1 MQSPSTLLVVQDLNV
16 SKIFY
21 IDVLGLEL
29 IEEHNNCLKL
39 KIGQH
44 KVFMFQSGHESVK
57 YEHGKHSNS
66 TLVFTVQNLDDK
78 IIELK
83 SKGII
88 FVHQTPNQNIW
99 GRYSAFKDPSG
110 IIHEIMEYHDTQYI
124 KE

>member
-1 MQSPSTLLVVQDLNV
+1 MQSPSTLLVVRDLSV
-16 SKIFY
+16 SKLFY
-21 IDVLGLEL
+21 IDVLGLKL

-39 KIGQH
+39 KIGDH
-44 KVFMFQSGHESVK
+44 EVFMFQSGQDSVK

-66 TLVFTVQNLDDK
+66 TLVFTVKNLDDK

-88 FVHQTPNQNIW
+88 FVHLTPNQNIW
-99 GRYSAFKDPSG
+99 GRYAAFKDPSG

-124 KE
+124 QE